1 MVADIT
7 AEVRSDQ
14 ADAVIQGIRDTGEV
28 LASSLQVN
36 QDNASTT
43 AAKRRVQVHVV
54 NIAAVNPKETVTMF
68 IAVRDVDAAAAKVK
82 SAIERTL
89 DPNGPPIGKIWT
101 QTTSNPQPDSQT
113 VDFRAEVKSDQAES
127 VLQSI
132 RDTGELMTS
141 VTTQNSDPVN
151 ATASKRGLQ
160 IRLIN
165 VAAVSA
171 AKASRSASFPPMSPI
186 PTTNSSP
193 RSTPSPTKAT
203 SRVITSQLNQSDAR
217 SITASLRFEVRR
229 DQLSAVDKAFADAGV
244 DFLSRQIVHAANVAG
259 TLDSKVA
266 FSIDELKSAESLE
279 PRRTFTLNREVD
291 NVEASIDRLRSAIA
305 GTAAREVDFSRQEV
319 NKRLTGHLVLTVPSA
334 MSAAV
339 QTAVRDL
346 GGIERDNFVSQNP
359 QVPDTRFAK
368 DRIEVNLIGKEPVK
382 PLVPDDKGIAP
393 TVHAALAS
401 SAGALLWSM
410 YLVLTGLLFI
420 LPFLLIAWPI
430 WKLSKRRRA
439 AQ

>member
-1 MVADIT
+1 
-7 AEVRSDQ
+7 
-14 ADAVIQGIRDTGEV
+14 
-28 LASSLQVN
+28 
-36 QDNASTT
+36 
-43 AAKRRVQVHVV
+43 
-54 NIAAVNPKETVTMF
+54 MF

-171 AKASRSASFPPMSPI
+171 RESQSIRLVSADVTDSYNKLLASLNAI
-186 PTTNSSP
+186 ADKGNG
-193 RSTPSPTKAT
+193 
-203 SRVITSQLNQSDAR
+203 RVITSQLNQSDAR

-229 DQLSAVDKAFADAGV
+229 DQLSAVDKAFTDAGV